1 MRRTQRKMLAWIVVL
16 ASAGIA
22 CGGAT
27 DEDAGAPPAA
37 NAVSIQGFLFKP
49 DALTVAAGTT
59 VTWRNADDI
68 AHTVTAGMPGTPSG
82 AFDSGNKVKD
92 ELFTHTFPAAGSF
105 PYFCNNHNG
114 MRGSVTVT

>member
-1 MRRTQRKMLAWIVVL
+1 MRRRQLLAVVVL
-16 ASAGIA
+16 LAAAAVA
-22 CGGAT
+22 CGGSS
-27 DEDAGAPPAA
+27 DEDPGTQQPA
-37 NAVSIQGFLFKP
+37 NAVAISGFLFKP
-49 DALTVAAGTT
+49 DALTVSAGTT

-68 AHTVTAGMPGTPSG
+68 AHTVTAGVPGTPSG

-92 ELFTHTFPAAGSF
+92 ETFTHTFPAGGTF

>member
-1 MRRTQRKMLAWIVVL
+1 MRRHLRTLAVVVAL
-16 ASAGIA
+16 AAAAAA
-22 CGGAT
+22 CGGSS
-27 DEDAGAPPAA
+27 DEDSGAPSSADTVA
-37 NAVSIQGFLFKP
+37 ISGFLFKP
-49 DALTVAAGTT
+49 DALTVGAGTT

-68 AHTVTAGMPGTPSG
+68 AHTVTAGVPGAPSG

-92 ELFTHTFPAAGSF
+92 ELFAHTFPAAGTF